1 MLTSDD
7 PNPPHIC
14 NVPIDNLISL
24 YYVLWII
31 LVRTDFS
38 LHLLKYSLTLDSLVT
53 FSLVLLFE
61 LRIEDLFFVMI
72 YLRKS

>member
-31 LVRTDFS
+31 LVWIDFS
-38 LHLLKYSLTLDSLVT
+38 LHLLKYSADFRFARYFLAGSL
-53 FSLVLLFE
+53 F
-61 LRIEDLFFVMI
+61 
-72 YLRKS
+72 